1 MCAPAVHPRSLH
13 PSDGCPDVPAVCEK
27 RRECHKTNRGSS
39 IRLYDN
45 KGMLAAAARIL
56 GLDGRK
62 ALLEKVG
69 RLLGGK
75 EDANKALR
83 KELAEALPAISWRS
97 GL

>member
-1 MCAPAVHPRSLH
+1 
-13 PSDGCPDVPAVCEK
+13 
-27 RRECHKTNRGSS
+27 
-39 IRLYDN
+39 
-45 KGMLAAAARIL
+45 MLAAAARIL

-83 KELAEALPAISWRS
+83 KELAEALPAIS
-97 GL
+97 